1 MSTNHSAQQE
11 SIQSTDGNTVT
22 SVEECAAAV
31 IHTVQQ
37 LREREDIP
45 RSKKVALYITDAP
58 LVHSMISEYRDAV
71 IEKANLV
78 DIVQE
83 NIKAGNPI
91 PESLPQTECKMGGEM
106 ITIAIQ

>member
-1 MSTNHSAQQE
+1 MNTN
-11 SIQSTDGNTVT
+11 QSTPIKSAESTGNETVT

-31 IHTVQQ
+31 IHAVQQ
-37 LREREDIP
+37 LRERKDIP
-45 RSKKVALYITDAP
+45 RTEEVSLYITDAP
-58 LVHSMISEYRDAV
+58 LVHSMLSEYRDAV
-71 IEKANLV
+71 IEKANLA

-91 PESLPQTECKMGGEM
+91 PESLPQIECEMGGEM